1 MSEIYDAPES
11 PRITRAVQWLLALN
25 IGVYFLQLTLFGSDA
40 VYSALALDPVRFPT
54 AWWTVG
60 TYMFVHAW
68 LAHLAFNMLTLW
80 MFGPRL
86 EQEWGT
92 RSFVQFY
99 LWCGLGGAIAHLVFA
114 QHSAVIGASG
124 AISGVL
130 VAYALRWP
138 DEEVY
143 LFGVIPMKSRWLVA
157 ALLAMNIIFALSPS
171 SRIDWTAHVGGMA
184 FGWIFLKLYSVGG
197 INRVRG
203 WVSSIPDES
212 EDMPRAVPRNRAPMR
227 DRGAGG
233 GGGVGGGGSVDEV
246 VARSNAIVL
255 RESKSLQHVP
265 KQETPKEYAARV
277 NRVLDKISQQ
287 GIGSLTREER
297 RLLEDMSRK
306 LRDQ

>member
-1 MSEIYDAPES
+1 MSEMYDTPQS
-11 PRITRAVQWLLALN
+11 PRMTRAVQWLLALN
-25 IGVYFLQLTLFGSDA
+25 IGIYFLQLTLFGSDA
-40 VYSALALDPVRFPT
+40 VYSALALDPARFPA
-54 AWWTVG
+54 AWWTLV

-68 LAHLAFNMLTLW
+68 LAHLAFNMFTLW

-99 LWCGLGGAIAHLVFA
+99 IWCGIGGAIAHLVFA
-114 QHSAVIGASG
+114 RHSSVIGASG

-143 LFGVIPMKSRWLVA
+143 LFGVIPMRSRWLVA
-157 ALLAMNIIFALSPS
+157 ALLGMNIIFALSPS

-184 FGWIFLKLYSVGG
+184 FGWIFLKLYAVGG

-203 WVSSIPDES
+203 WVSAVPDES
-212 EDMPRAVPRNRAPMR
+212 EDMPRAVPRNRSPMR
-227 DRGAGG
+227 DR
-233 GGGVGGGGSVDEV
+233 GGSVDEV
-246 VARSNAIVL
+246 VARSNAMVL
-255 RESKSLQHVP
+255 RQSKPVQHVP
-265 KQETPKEYAARV
+265 KHETPKEYAARV

-287 GIGSLTREER
+287 GIDSLTRDER
-297 RLLEDMSRK
+297 RLLEEMSRK
-306 LRDQ
+306 LRETD

>member
-1 MSEIYDAPES
+1 MSETYEATDSS

-40 VYSALALDPVRFPT
+40 VYSALALDPARFPA

-68 LAHLAFNMLTLW
+68 LAHLAFNMFTLW

-92 RSFVQFY
+92 RKFVQFY
-99 LWCGLGGAIAHLVFA
+99 LWCGLGGAIGHLLLA

-197 INRVRG
+197 ITRVRG

-212 EDMPRAVPRNRAPMR
+212 EDMPRAVPRNRAPTR
-227 DRGAGG
+227 DRA
-233 GGGVGGGGSVDEV
+233 GSVDEV

-255 RESKSLQHVP
+255 RESKSVQHVP
-265 KQETPKEYAARV
+265 KQETPKEYAAKV
-277 NRVLDKISQQ
+277 NRVLDKISQH
-287 GIGSLTREER
+287 GIDSLTREER

>member
-1 MSEIYDAPES
+1 M
-11 PRITRAVQWLLALN
+11 TRAVQWLLALN

-40 VYSALALDPVRFPT
+40 VYSALALDPARFP
-54 AWWTVG
+54 ADWWTVV

-68 LAHLAFNMLTLW
+68 LAHLAFNMFTLW

-92 RSFVQFY
+92 RTFVRFY
-99 LWCGLGGAIAHLVFA
+99 LWSGLGGAIAHLLFA
-114 QHSAVIGASG
+114 QHTSVIGASG

-143 LFGVIPMKSRWLVA
+143 LFGVIPMRSRWLVV

-203 WVSSIPDES
+203 WVSAVPDDS
-212 EDMPRAVPRNRAPMR
+212 EDMPRAVPRNRSPMR
-227 DRGAGG
+227 DRAGG
-233 GGGVGGGGSVDEV
+233 VDEV
-246 VARSNAIVL
+246 IARSNAIVL
-255 RESKSLQHVP
+255 RESKPIQHVP
-265 KQETPKEYAARV
+265 KQESPKEYAAKV
-277 NRVLDKISQQ
+277 NRVLDKISQH
-287 GIGSLTREER
+287 GIESLTRDER
-297 RLLEDMSRK
+297 RLLEEMSRR
-306 LRDQ
+306 LRDQEED

>member
-1 MSEIYDAPES
+1 
-11 PRITRAVQWLLALN
+11 
-25 IGVYFLQLTLFGSDA
+25 
-40 VYSALALDPVRFPT
+40 
-54 AWWTVG
+54 
-60 TYMFVHAW
+60 MFVHAW
-68 LAHLAFNMLTLW
+68 LAHLAFNMFTLW
-80 MFGPRL
+80 MFAPRL

-99 LWCGLGGAIAHLVFA
+99 LWCGLGGAVAHLLFA
-114 QHSAVIGASG
+114 RHTAVIGASG

-143 LFGVIPMKSRWLVA
+143 IFGVIPMKSRWLVV
-157 ALLAMNIIFALSPS
+157 ALLAMNIVFALSPS

-203 WVSSIPDES
+203 WVSAVPDES

-227 DRGAGG
+227 DRGGA
-233 GGGVGGGGSVDEV
+233 GSVDEV
-246 VARSNAIVL
+246 VARSNALVL
-255 RESKSLQHVP
+255 RQSKPVQHVP

-277 NRVLDKISQQ
+277 NQVLDKISQH
-287 GIGSLTREER
+287 GIGSLTGDER
-297 RLLEDMSRK
+297 RLLEEMSRK

>member
-1 MSEIYDAPES
+1 MSEMYDATESS
-11 PRITRAVQWLLALN
+11 PRMTRAVQWLLALN

-40 VYSALALDPVRFPT
+40 VYAALALDPARFPS
-54 AWWTVG
+54 AWWTIG
-60 TYMFVHAW
+60 SYMFVHAW
-68 LAHLAFNMLTLW
+68 LAHLAFNMFTLW

-92 RSFVQFY
+92 RTFVQFY
-99 LWCGLGGAIAHLVFA
+99 LWCGLGGAVAHLLFA

-157 ALLAMNIIFALSPS
+157 AMLAMNIIFALSPS

-184 FGWIFLKLYSVGG
+184 FGWIFLKLYAVGG
-197 INRVRG
+197 ITRVKG
-203 WVSSIPDES
+203 WVSAVPDES

-227 DRGAGG
+227 DRAGG
-233 GGGVGGGGSVDEV
+233 VDEV
-246 VARSNAIVL
+246 VTRSNAIAL
-255 RESKSLQHVP
+255 RESKSVQHVP

-287 GIGSLTREER
+287 GMASLTRDER
-297 RLLEDMSRK
+297 RLLEEMSRK

>member
-1 MSEIYDAPES
+1 MSEMYDAPQS
-11 PRITRAVQWLLALN
+11 PRMTRAVQWLLALN
-25 IGVYFLQLTLFGSDA
+25 IGIYFLQLTLFGSDA
-40 VYSALALDPVRFPT
+40 VYSALALDPARFPA
-54 AWWTVG
+54 AWWTLV

-68 LAHLAFNMLTLW
+68 LAHLAFNMFTLW

-92 RSFVQFY
+92 RSFIQFY
-99 LWCGLGGAIAHLVFA
+99 IWCGIGGAIAHLVFA
-114 QHSAVIGASG
+114 RHTSVIGASG

-157 ALLAMNIIFALSPS
+157 ALLGMNIIFALSPS

-184 FGWIFLKLYSVGG
+184 FGWIFLKLYAVGG

-203 WVSSIPDES
+203 WVSAVPDES

-227 DRGAGG
+227 DRG
-233 GGGVGGGGSVDEV
+233 GSVDEV
-246 VARSNAIVL
+246 VARSNAVVL
-255 RESKSLQHVP
+255 RQSKPVQHVP

-287 GIGSLTREER
+287 GIDSLTRDER
-297 RLLEDMSRK
+297 RLLEEMSRK
-306 LRDQ
+306 LRETD

>member
-1 MSEIYDAPES
+1 MSEMYDAPQS

-40 VYSALALDPVRFPT
+40 VYSALALDPARFPT

-68 LAHLAFNMLTLW
+68 LAHLAFNMFTLW

-92 RSFVQFY
+92 RNFVQFY
-99 LWCGLGGAIAHLVFA
+99 LWCGLGGAIGHLLLA

-227 DRGAGG
+227 DRA
-233 GGGVGGGGSVDEV
+233 GSVDEV

-255 RESKSLQHVP
+255 RESKSVQHVP
-265 KQETPKEYAARV
+265 KQETPKEYAAKV
-277 NRVLDKISQQ
+277 NRVLDKISQH

>member
-1 MSEIYDAPES
+1 
-11 PRITRAVQWLLALN
+11 
-25 IGVYFLQLTLFGSDA
+25 
-40 VYSALALDPVRFPT
+40 
-54 AWWTVG
+54 
-60 TYMFVHAW
+60 
-68 LAHLAFNMLTLW
+68 
-80 MFGPRL
+80 
-86 EQEWGT
+86 
-92 RSFVQFY
+92 
-99 LWCGLGGAIAHLVFA
+99 LGGAIAHLIFA

-143 LFGVIPMKSRWLVA
+143 IFGVIPMKSRWLVA
-157 ALLAMNIIFALSPS
+157 ALLAMNIVFALSPS
-171 SRIDWTAHVGGMA
+171 SRIDWTAHIGGMA
-184 FGWIFLKLYSVGG
+184 FGWIFLKLYAVGG

-203 WVSSIPDES
+203 WVSSVPDDS

-227 DRGAGG
+227 DRGGN
-233 GGGVGGGGSVDEV
+233 VDEV

-255 RESKSLQHVP
+255 RESKPVQHVP

-277 NRVLDKISQQ
+277 NRVLDKISQH
-287 GIGSLTREER
+287 GMSSLTRDER